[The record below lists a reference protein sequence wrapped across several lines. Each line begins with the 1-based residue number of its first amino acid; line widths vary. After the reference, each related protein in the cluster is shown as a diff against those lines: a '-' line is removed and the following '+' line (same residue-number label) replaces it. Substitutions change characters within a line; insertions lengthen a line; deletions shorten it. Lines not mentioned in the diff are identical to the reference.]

1 MPSRE
6 NKDGSVTTWA
16 DDVDE
21 PAANA
26 EAKVV
31 SSPSDKPAAK
41 TRSQAESK

>member
-21 PAANA
+21 PKEGA

-31 SSPSDKPAAK
+31 TSPDSRPPKS
-41 TRSQAESK
+41 RSQAESK